1 MSVSLRDALAASVKA
16 AADKAL
22 ATAPPPPSPSVV
34 RAPTPP
40 SQRFTKLPDP
50 LLARRDLTPTA
61 KLLLALMARRAGK
74 TGVCCTYYRHLARDL
89 GISKST
95 LLRALAQLKAAGWV
109 EAAPMATDAPKLDD
123 TRMRYVIHIDKIL
136 INKNKNAPST
146 D

>member
-1 MSVSLRDALAASVKA
+1 MSISLRDALAASVKA

-22 ATAPPPPSPSVV
+22 ASTPVPTPPAV
-34 RAPTPP
+34 RPPTPP

-95 LLRALAQLKAAGWV
+95 LLRALAQLKAAGWI
-109 EAAPMATDAPKLDD
+109 EAAPMATNPPKLDD
-123 TRMRYVIHIDKIL
+123 TRMHYVINIDNIL
-136 INKNKNAPST
+136 INKK
-146 D
+146 